1 MFFVVILYGNIKKTF
16 FIFRYYYIYISN
28 IDFMEGLKLINVV
41 VIRLKM
47 IIKIILKGN
56 VNVT

>member
-1 MFFVVILYGNIKKTF
+1 MFFVVILYGNIKKHSSF
-16 FIFRYYYIYISN
+16 SIIIYISN

>member
-1 MFFVVILYGNIKKTF
+1 MGILKKHSSF
-16 FIFRYYYIYISN
+16 LDIIIYITK

>member
-1 MFFVVILYGNIKKTF
+1 MFFVVILYGNIKKHSSF
-16 FIFRYYYIYISN
+16 LDIIIYISN

>member
-16 FIFRYYYIYISN
+16 FIFRYYIYISN

-41 VIRLKM
+41 VIRLKL